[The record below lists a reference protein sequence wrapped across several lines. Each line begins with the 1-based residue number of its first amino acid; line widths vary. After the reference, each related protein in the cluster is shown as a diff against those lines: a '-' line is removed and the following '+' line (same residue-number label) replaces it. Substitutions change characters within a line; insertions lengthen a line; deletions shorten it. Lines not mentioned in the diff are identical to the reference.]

1 MNILDIY
8 PQKNI
13 LKYVFHPQFR
23 LKNILLNKFIFDQ
36 KVKNH
41 GLSRGPS
48 RGSKSILTA
57 NCVAF
62 QILVADLK
70 DIYHCESSQHLF
82 LCTLND

>member
-1 MNILDIY
+1 MNVLDIY

-41 GLSRGPS
+41 GLSRGFKS
-48 RGSKSILTA
+48 RLTA

-70 DIYHCESSQHLF
+70 DINHCESSQHLF
-82 LCTLND
+82 LCTLYD